1 MDQLHV
7 LASACYKSRP
17 KRHVKLTEKGMQN
30 KQVRKILG
38 PNPLEKQKGFIS
50 QRKL

>member
-1 MDQLHV
+1 MDTLHV
-7 LASACYKSRP
+7 LASACDKSRP

-30 KQVRKILG
+30 EQVREIFGL
-38 PNPLEKQKGFIS
+38 NPRKKQKGFIS